1 MAHIFLTHPQEC
13 KVTNPDYTNMEK
25 EDAVKDFLKRIE
37 HYRLHYEPLDEE
49 KESKYSF
56 MKIFDA
62 GKNCS
67 LVWWLFLLVIFKPHW
82 GSKMGESI
90 FEEA

>member
-1 MAHIFLTHPQEC
+1 M
-13 KVTNPDYTNMEK
+13 TNPDYTNMEK

-37 HYRLHYEPLDEE
+37 HYRLFYEPLDEE

-62 GKNCS
+62 GKICS
-67 LVWWLFLLVIFKPHW
+67 HSQWLKCKNGTDG
-82 GSKMGESI
+82 GS
-90 FEEA
+90 

>member
-1 MAHIFLTHPQEC
+1 M
-13 KVTNPDYTNMEK
+13 TNPDYTNMEK

-37 HYRLHYEPLDEE
+37 HYRLFYEPLDEE

-62 GKNCS
+62 GNTYS
-67 LVWWLFLLVIFKPHW
+67 LVCRSFLVFKM
-82 GSKMGESI
+82 KKITQKE
-90 FEEA
+90 

>member
-1 MAHIFLTHPQEC
+1 M
-13 KVTNPDYTNMEK
+13 TNPDYTNMEK

-37 HYRLHYEPLDEE
+37 HYRLYYEPLDEE

-62 GKNCS
+62 GKIWS
-67 LVWWLFLLVIFKPHW
+67 H
-82 GSKMGESI
+82 SQ
-90 FEEA
+90 

>member
-1 MAHIFLTHPQEC
+1 M
-13 KVTNPDYTNMEK
+13 TNPDYTNMEK

-37 HYRLHYEPLDEE
+37 HYRLFYEELDEE

-62 GKNCS
+62 GNGCD
-67 LVWWLFLLVIFKPHW
+67 LVCQTLLV
-82 GSKMGESI
+82 GRM
-90 FEEA
+90 

>member
-1 MAHIFLTHPQEC
+1 M
-13 KVTNPDYTNMEK
+13 TNPDYTNMEK

-37 HYRLHYEPLDEE
+37 HYRLFYEPLDEE

-62 GKNCS
+62 GNSHS
-67 LVWWLFLLVIFKPHW
+67 LVCWSL
-82 GSKMGESI
+82 M
-90 FEEA
+90 

>member
-1 MAHIFLTHPQEC
+1 MFLQEC

-37 HYRLHYEPLDEE
+37 HYRSSYESLDEE
-49 KESKYSF
+49 KETQYSF

-62 GKNCS
+62 GKVC
-67 LVWWLFLLVIFKPHW
+67 
-82 GSKMGESI
+82 
-90 FEEA
+90 